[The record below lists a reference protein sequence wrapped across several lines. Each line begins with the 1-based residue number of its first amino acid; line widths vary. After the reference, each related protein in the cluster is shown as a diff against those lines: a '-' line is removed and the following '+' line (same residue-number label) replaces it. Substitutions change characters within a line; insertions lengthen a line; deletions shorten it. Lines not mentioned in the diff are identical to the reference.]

1 MSRPDLM
8 IFLAISSLNG
18 WPSTI
23 RDAAVLDDFWHR
35 SKAVGD
41 HWPAAAIALI
51 MTTPIPSSP
60 YARHPNVLS
69 CDGTF
74 RSGAGSPSSRLRA

>member
-23 RDAAVLDDFWHR
+23 RDAVLDDFWHR

-60 YARHPNVLS
+60 PYARHPDVLS